1 MDHLYGE
8 NQNVPPER
16 TLNFGENGTQN
27 RTQAY
32 PEVPKRTQYWDQ
44 ERLIFGY
51 KWVPLGTILGTACRV
66 PCSLRFFRG
75 IIPARCAVYYI
86 NSSI

>member
-51 KWVPLGTILGTACRV
+51 KWVPLGTILG
-66 PCSLRFFRG
+66 
-75 IIPARCAVYYI
+75 
-86 NSSI
+86 SILGSILGNFVICLVQTYHRDLLLFGM